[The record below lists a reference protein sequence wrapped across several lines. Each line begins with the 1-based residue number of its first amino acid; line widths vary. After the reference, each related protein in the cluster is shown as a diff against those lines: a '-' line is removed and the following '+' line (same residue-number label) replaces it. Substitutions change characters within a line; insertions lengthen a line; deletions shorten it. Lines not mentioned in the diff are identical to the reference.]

1 MAITKIG
8 KTSATYKQIVDK
20 EVPGEVLGDFTVDTT
35 KKSEKDMWDLV
46 INKLNEIIDKVNS
59 LDS

>member
-8 KTSATYKQIVDK
+8 KTSATYKQIVVK

-46 INKLNEIIDKVNS
+46 INK
-59 LDS
+59 